1 MFVARQLVGVVDM
14 PSAEKLPGGTGH
26 LRMVTS
32 VALERFLAWAG
43 RTEPETTLLLHGPES
58 AQPDSLDAPA
68 VQRIEAAARRAKLRL
83 LRAGDDD
90 GPGTGRY
97 ASGVAGAVQLVTAAT
112 TPKGATISAEDR
124 AQWLALAARRWV
136 RPDFQW
142 LRLADGRR
150 GRQPDLPPLLAGTAL
165 LDLAA
170 LDDEQLAGHLMDTAE
185 PPQPQATP
193 LRARLHLTEQL
204 HRLAQP
210 FMPAP
215 QALAEVVRAA
225 QAHDLAAVADLVG
238 RQWNSSS
245 RIDAVPLVEVLA
257 QLALPVRDDSA
268 LAPLRHAP
276 RGAMVLNAM
285 PAALGRLMIARAHAG
300 SAPPPCV
307 VVRDQSWQG
316 THSVDS
322 IQQQVEA
329 ALAGSVGCSPD
340 EARHLLQ
347 RMDLAFWVLVTT
359 RPLPDADT
367 LLALEMRLPSAR
379 LLFLAG
385 PQPDL
390 ADQARALRMTV
401 LPPFDE
407 GTDMRWLSGFK
418 RLMDWA
424 RPRKRAAP
432 QSTRM
437 ARKARRK

>member
-1 MFVARQLVGVVDM
+1 VAKFDPELLARQL
-14 PSAEKLPGGTGH
+14 L
-26 LRMVTS
+26 
-32 VALERFLAWAG
+32 
-43 RTEPETTLLLHGPES
+43 
-58 AQPDSLDAPA
+58 
-68 VQRIEAAARRAKLRL
+68 
-83 LRAGDDD
+83 
-90 GPGTGRY
+90 
-97 ASGVAGAVQLVTAAT
+97 
-112 TPKGATISAEDR
+112 
-124 AQWLALAARRWV
+124 
-136 RPDFQW
+136 
-142 LRLADGRR
+142 
-150 GRQPDLPPLLAGTAL
+150 
-165 LDLAA
+165 
-170 LDDEQLAGHLMDTAE
+170 DTAE
-185 PPQPQATP
+185 PPQPLATP
-193 LRARLHLTEQL
+193 QRALLHLTEQL

-210 FMPAP
+210 FLPAP
-215 QALAEVVRAA
+215 QALAEVARAA
-225 QAHDLAAVADLVG
+225 QTNDLAAVADFVG

-268 LAPLRHAP
+268 MAPLRHAP

-300 SAPPPCV
+300 NAPPPCV

-347 RMDLAFWVLVTT
+347 RMDLPFWVLVTT

-390 ADQARALRMTV
+390 ADQARALRMTA
-401 LPPFDE
+401 LPTLDE
-407 GTDMRWLSGFK
+407 GADMRWLSGYK
-418 RLMDWA
+418 RLMEWA
-424 RPRKRAAP
+424 RPRKRAAT
-432 QSTRM
+432 QSAHRS
-437 ARKARRK
+437 RQPRRK